1 MDSSSCIKNR
11 GNLCLLLPG
20 FTSLYSS
27 ILRRRVIAADYKL
40 TLASRYNRNFSD
52 VRYSNKISLFFAL
65 TSVVYILL
73 LTLLL
78 LKLSMVFK
86 RLLLICLATF
96 IIQRLRLIIFDIA
109 FFFVHRCITW
119 SVYTFI
125 SKFIIMYVTIIA
137 VGIQISVPICC

>member
-1 MDSSSCIKNR
+1 MDSSSCIKNQ

-27 ILRRRVIAADYKL
+27 ILRRRVIAADYKHTL
-40 TLASRYNRNFSD
+40 TSQYNRDFSD
-52 VRYSNKISLFFAL
+52 VRYSNKISLLFAL

>member
-1 MDSSSCIKNR
+1 MDSSSYIKNQ

-27 ILRRRVIAADYKL
+27 ILRRRVIAADYKHTL
-40 TLASRYNRNFSD
+40 TYRYNRDFSD

-73 LTLLL
+73 LAPLL

-96 IIQRLRLIIFDIA
+96 YNPGIA
-109 FFFVHRCITW
+109 FDYF
-119 SVYTFI
+119 
-125 SKFIIMYVTIIA
+125 
-137 VGIQISVPICC
+137 